1 MNILPKKR
9 WHVRTKENI
18 ARVRRDEAQAAEE
31 EKQRVYRAKLAEK
44 EARTAILRAKAQDGY
59 DGGYSSQEA
68 PEPQKKSEGSA
79 DIYTADG
86 NINFFK
92 DLEDGKKTHGTNK
105 EYEEEKKAE
114 QEKYEKSIGYLTYLG
129 QDSVEATGGKAW
141 YEGSDGRAA
150 YRDKDGEDVQEVG
163 LKSKSKLDPMNEIRK
178 YMDFKPSAAKASAPP
193 ASKPVPVKL
202 EKKEDTCYKR
212 AESVSREKDDRHRR
226 KESKRRKKHKKEKYS
241 KKKKSKTYSE
251 DTDDDS
257 DRHRKSYKEKSSKYR
272 KRKRDSSSDDSIDSS
287 RDKKRKKH
295 GKNSRRPKND
305 NKHRKRHQRSSSSDS
320 TSCTQSSELESSED
334 EEARK
339 EKEKKL
345 EVLRAERLKREAEE
359 RRRAERLLAG
369 LNPNEKD
376 VASENKPAV
385 KQKYHSQFN
394 PHLAKQNME
403 PKPLQSGVKYW
414 LQ

>member
-44 EARTAILRAKAQDGY
+44 EARTAILRAKAREDY
-59 DGGYSSQEA
+59 DGGYSSQDT

-92 DLEDGKKTHGTNK
+92 DLEEGKKTQGTNK

-129 QDSVEATGGKAW
+129 QDSVEANGGKAW
-141 YEGSDGRAA
+141 YEGSGGRAA

-163 LKSKSKLDPMNEIRK
+163 LKSKSKLDPMNDIRK
-178 YMDFKPSAAKASAPP
+178 YMGFKPSAKASAPL
-193 ASKPVPVKL
+193 ANIAVSVKP
-202 EKKEDTCYKR
+202 EKKEEICLKR
-212 AESVSREKDDRHRR
+212 SESMSREKDDRLRR
-226 KESKRRKKHKKEKYS
+226 KESKKRKKHKKEKHS
-241 KKKKSKTYSE
+241 RKKKRKTYSD

-257 DRHRKSYKEKSSKYR
+257 DRERKSYKEKSLKGR
-272 KRKRDSSSDDSIDSS
+272 KRKRDSSSDDSIDSY
-287 RDKKRKKH
+287 RDRKRKKH
-295 GKNSRRPKND
+295 GKSSRRPKND

-320 TSCTQSSELESSED
+320 TTGTSSSEPESSED

-359 RRRAERLLAG
+359 RKRAERLLAG

-376 VASENKPAV
+376 TVSEDKPAV

>member
-44 EARTAILRAKAQDGY
+44 ESRTAILRSKARDSY
-59 DGGYSSQEA
+59 DGGYSSQDV

-79 DIYTADG
+79 DIYTTEG

-92 DLEDGKKTHGTNK
+92 DLEDGKRTHGTNK

-141 YEGSDGRAA
+141 YEGSAGRAA
-150 YRDKDGEDVQEVG
+150 YRDEDGEEIQEVG
-163 LKSKSKLDPMNEIRK
+163 LKSKSKLDPMNDIRK
-178 YMDFKPSAAKASAPP
+178 YMGFKPSAKVSAPP
-193 ASKPVPVKL
+193 VSKAIAVSQV
-202 EKKEDTCYKR
+202 KKEEVQLKR
-212 AESVSREKDDRHRR
+212 PESISRERDDRHRR
-226 KESKRRKKHKKEKYS
+226 KESKKRKKRKKEKHS
-241 KKKKSKTYSE
+241 RKKKRKSYSD

-257 DRHRKSYKEKSSKYR
+257 DRYRKKYKEGSSKHN
-272 KRKRDSSSDDSIDSS
+272 KRKRDSSSDDSIDHS
-287 RDKKRKKH
+287 RDRKRKKH
-295 GKNSRRPKND
+295 RKTSRSSKGDLR
-305 NKHRKRHQRSSSSDS
+305 HRKRHEISSDS
-320 TSCTQSSELESSED
+320 GTHSNLSDSEPESSED

-339 EKEKKL
+339 EKQQKL
-345 EVLRAERLKREAEE
+345 EILRAERLKREAEE
-359 RRRAERLLAG
+359 RKRAERLLAG
-369 LNPNEKD
+369 LNPDEKD
-376 VASENKPAV
+376 AASENKAVV

-394 PHLAKQNME
+394 PHLAKQNLE

>member
-18 ARVRRDEAQAAEE
+18 ARVRHDEAQAAEE

-44 EARTAILRAKAQDGY
+44 EARTAILRAKAREDY
-59 DGGYSSQEA
+59 DGGYGSQEA

-129 QDSVEATGGKAW
+129 QDSVEASGGKAW
-141 YEGSDGRAA
+141 YEGIGGRAA
-150 YRDKDGEDVQEVG
+150 YRDKDGEEVQEVG
-163 LKSKSKLDPMNEIRK
+163 LKSKSKLDPMNDIRK
-178 YMDFKPSAAKASAPP
+178 YMGFKPAAKASAPP
-193 ASKPVPVKL
+193 ANKPVPVKQ
-202 EKKEDTCYKR
+202 EKKEEVCYKR
-212 AESVSREKDDRHRR
+212 TESMSREKDDRHVR
-226 KESKRRKKHKKEKYS
+226 KESKKRKKHKKEKHS
-241 KKKKSKTYSE
+241 RKKKRKTYS
-251 DTDDDS
+251 DDDS
-257 DRHRKSYKEKSSKYR
+257 DRDRKSYKEKSSKDR

-287 RDKKRKKH
+287 RDRKRKKH
-295 GKNSRRPKND
+295 GKNSRRPKNN

-320 TSCTQSSELESSED
+320 TSCTMSFESESSED
-334 EEARK
+334 EETRK

>member
-44 EARTAILRAKAQDGY
+44 EARTAILRAKAREDY
-59 DGGYSSQEA
+59 DGGYSSQDT

-92 DLEDGKKTHGTNK
+92 DLEEGKKTQGTNK

-129 QDSVEATGGKAW
+129 QDSVEANGGKAW
-141 YEGSDGRAA
+141 YEGSGGRAA

-163 LKSKSKLDPMNEIRK
+163 LKSKSKLDPMNDIRK
-178 YMDFKPSAAKASAPP
+178 YMGFKPSAKASAPP
-193 ASKPVPVKL
+193 ANIAVSVKP
-202 EKKEDTCYKR
+202 EKKEEIYFKR
-212 AESVSREKDDRHRR
+212 SESMSREKDDRLRR
-226 KESKRRKKHKKEKYS
+226 KESKKRKKHKKEKHS
-241 KKKKSKTYSE
+241 RKKKRKTYSD
-251 DTDDDS
+251 DTDDS
-257 DRHRKSYKEKSSKYR
+257 DRERKSYKEKSLKGR
-272 KRKRDSSSDDSIDSS
+272 KRKRDSSSDDSIDSY
-287 RDKKRKKH
+287 RDRKRKKH

-320 TSCTQSSELESSED
+320 TTGTSSSEPESSED

-359 RRRAERLLAG
+359 RKRAERLLAG

-376 VASENKPAV
+376 TVSEDKPAV

>member
-44 EARTAILRAKAQDGY
+44 EARTAILRAKAREDY
-59 DGGYSSQEA
+59 DGGYSSQDT
-68 PEPQKKSEGSA
+68 PEPQKKSEG
-79 DIYTADG
+79 
-86 NINFFK
+86 N
-92 DLEDGKKTHGTNK
+92 
-105 EYEEEKKAE
+105 
-114 QEKYEKSIGYLTYLG
+114 
-129 QDSVEATGGKAW
+129 SVEANGGKAW
-141 YEGSDGRAA
+141 YEGSGGRAA

-163 LKSKSKLDPMNEIRK
+163 LKSKSKLDPMNDIRK
-178 YMDFKPSAAKASAPP
+178 YMGFKPSAKASAPP
-193 ASKPVPVKL
+193 ANIAVSVKP
-202 EKKEDTCYKR
+202 EKKEEICLKR
-212 AESVSREKDDRHRR
+212 SES
-226 KESKRRKKHKKEKYS
+226 
-241 KKKKSKTYSE
+241 
-251 DTDDDS
+251 
-257 DRHRKSYKEKSSKYR
+257 R
-272 KRKRDSSSDDSIDSS
+272 KRKRDSSSDDSIDSY
-287 RDKKRKKH
+287 RDRKRKKH
-295 GKNSRRPKND
+295 GKSSRRPKND

-320 TSCTQSSELESSED
+320 TTGTSSSEPESSED

-345 EVLRAERLKREAEE
+345 EDTV
-359 RRRAERLLAG
+359 
-369 LNPNEKD
+369 
-376 VASENKPAV
+376 SEDKPAV